1 MGGVVVLVFFC
12 CYFLNSKQQQKK
24 IMEMENLQKLTKT
37 TSKEKVLTP
46 FVDLQK
52 IIKQLK
58 IYEESFPIV
67 KIPPIY

>member
-1 MGGVVVLVFFC
+1 
-12 CYFLNSKQQQKK
+12 
-24 IMEMENLQKLTKT
+24 MENLQKLTKT
-37 TSKEKVLTP
+37 TGKEKVLTP